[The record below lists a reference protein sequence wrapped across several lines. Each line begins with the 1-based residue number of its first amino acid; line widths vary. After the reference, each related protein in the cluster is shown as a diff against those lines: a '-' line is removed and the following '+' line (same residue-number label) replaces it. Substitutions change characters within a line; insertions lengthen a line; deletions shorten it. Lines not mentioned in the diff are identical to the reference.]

1 MQRARPERPWERACN
16 ASEPE
21 RPAAKRQER
30 DAMSGSTAMGVA
42 VTSPGGRR
50 LSSPFTAL
58 VGYTL
63 RACLPIRRWFGV
75 LLPCAGAL
83 LFGWLSA
90 SDSRSAEAAFDDV
103 AEIGLFGLVLP
114 LTCLVIGDAVL
125 GADIRAGT
133 FPLTW
138 LSPVR
143 FGTIV
148 AGRWLGG
155 WIVALVSLVPA
166 LVLATVVAGV
176 PEGAGAMAIAG
187 AAGSAAYIGLFVM
200 IGAAVRRAAVWSL
213 AVVFLG
219 ERLLGGVLSGIA
231 QISPMWESQQVYAG
245 LADAH
250 GGGLLLRGGTPNG
263 WSAVVRLAIVAIVTL
278 AVASWRVR
286 HLKPTGGDE

>member
-1 MQRARPERPWERACN
+1 MSCCDEQAQV
-16 ASEPE
+16 SE
-21 RPAAKRQER
+21 
-30 DAMSGSTAMGVA
+30 STATGVRVA
-42 VTSPGGRR
+42 LPDGRR
-50 LSSPFTAL
+50 LPSAFTAL

-63 RACLPIRRWFGV
+63 RACLPVRRWFGV

-90 SDSRSAEAAFDDV
+90 SDSRSAEAAFGDV

-155 WIVALVSLVPA
+155 WVVALVSLVPA

-176 PEGAGAMAIAG
+176 PEGAAAMAIAS

-200 IGAAVRRAAVWSL
+200 IGASVRRAAVWAL

-245 LADAH
+245 LADDH
-250 GGGLLLRGGTPNG
+250 GGWRLLRDGTPNG

-278 AVASWRVR
+278 AVASWRIR